1 MIMKRRSFDSRS
13 RLGLRLVIGALLTV
27 AAFAAGGC
35 EQAIQMAPSSSVLT
49 LTAGGS
55 GVELNG
61 ALTIT
66 ATLTDST
73 GKAVTDGTV
82 VAFATTMGKIEPVEA
97 RVTNGRVNVQLVAG
111 TVSGT
116 ATVTAT
122 SGSIA
127 SNTLAIRVGAVPN
140 RIALSAT
147 LGTLGSSTIVAT
159 VFDSRGLGVAGV
171 PVLFTTTAGSLG
183 SATVY
188 TDATGQAATSFFCQ
202 TEATVTAATVGVQS
216 NIIVRPGGFGALSVN
231 IAINPAAPVRRQT
244 VTFTA
249 TTTATCGTGSCI
261 ARYEWEWSDGYVLT
275 TTGNTTARTFEV
287 FGNYAVICRAIGID
301 GSIGTSRIEFFV
313 N

>member
-1 MIMKRRSFDSRS
+1 MKRRSHGSPSRF
-13 RLGLRLVIGALLTV
+13 GLRL
-27 AAFAAGGC
+27 AAGVLLAAAAVFAGAC
-35 EQAIQMAPSSSVLT
+35 EQAVQMAPSSSVLT
-49 LTAGGS
+49 LTSAGS

-61 ALTIT
+61 AMAIT
-66 ATLTDST
+66 ATLTDTS

-82 VAFATTMGKIEPVEA
+82 VTFATTVGRIDPIEA
-97 RVTNGRVNVQLVAG
+97 RVSNGRASVQLVAG
-111 TVSGT
+111 TLSGT
-116 ATVTAT
+116 ASVSAS
-122 SGSIA
+122 SGSVK
-127 SNTLAIRVGAVPN
+127 SNTLEIRVGTVPT
-140 RIALSAT
+140 RVALTAT
-147 LGTLGSSTIVAT
+147 IGSLGSSTIVAT
-159 VFDSRGLGVAGV
+159 VFDASGVAVAGV

-188 TDATGQAATSFFCQ
+188 TDGAGQASTPFYCQ
-202 TEATVTAATVGVQS
+202 TEAIVTASTQGVQS

-231 IAINPAAPVRRQT
+231 IGISPAAPVRRQT

-301 GSIGTSRIEFFV
+301 GSVGTSRTEFFV